1 MSTTIYTANQIF
13 TGKEILKD
21 HAIVAHENI
30 IQQLIPQTQ
39 VDAITHVIDYGNA
52 LIAPAF
58 IDIQLYGAANRL
70 LSVYPDAETVKAIYE
85 HCKTGGTA
93 YSLPTIAT
101 NTYEMIFKCI
111 DAIKDY
117 WHKGGKGIIGLHVEG
132 PWLNASKR
140 GAHKAEWIFS
150 PTIEQAKELLEYGK
164 DVIRIITLAPEMC
177 SQEVVELVQSYGVIV
192 SAGHSNA
199 TYQQAMDAFDN
210 GIPAATHLYNAMSAL
225 QHREPGLVGACF
237 NHDKVMVSLVPD
249 GYHVDFAA
257 IQIAKKQ
264 MGERL
269 FVITDAV
276 TATTEG
282 YYRHQLDG
290 DKYTSNGILSGS
302 ALTLQKALVNLINK
316 VNIPL
321 EEALR
326 MCSTYP
332 AKVLQFDSL
341 YGHIQ
346 PDYKTSFIV
355 LDEELQVK
363 DVVED

>member
-1 MSTTIYTANQIF
+1 MSTAIYKAKQIF
-13 TGKEILKD
+13 TGKELLTD
-21 HAIVAHENI
+21 HAIVAKENI
-30 IQQLIPQTQ
+30 IQQIIPQHE
-39 VDAITHVIDYGNA
+39 VAANDHVFDYGEA

-58 IDIQLYGAANRL
+58 IDIQLYGAHNRL
-70 LSVYPDAETVKAIYE
+70 LSVYPDATTVEAIYTY
-85 HCKTGGTA
+85 CKIGGAA
-93 YSLPTIAT
+93 YSLPTVAT
-101 NTYEMIFKCI
+101 STYEVIFACI

-117 WHKGGKGIIGLHVEG
+117 WHKGGKGIVGLHVEG
-132 PWLNASKR
+132 PWINPAKR

-150 PTIEQAKELLEYGK
+150 PTIDQAKQLLEYGK
-164 DVIRIITLAPEMC
+164 DVIKIITLAPEMC
-177 SQEVVELVQSYGVIV
+177 SKEVIELVQSYGVIV

-199 TYQQAMDAFDN
+199 TYQQAMNAFDN
-210 GIPAATHLYNAMSAL
+210 GILAATHLYNAMSPL

-257 IQIAKKQ
+257 IQIAKRL

-276 TATTEG
+276 TTTTEG
-282 YYRHQLDG
+282 YYQHALDG

-302 ALTLQKALVNLINK
+302 ALTLQKALVNLVQK

-332 AKVLQFDSL
+332 AQVLQLDNL
-341 YGHIQ
+341 YGHIAAG
-346 PDYKTSFIV
+346 YKTSFVV
-355 LDEELQVK
+355 LDEALQVK